1 MGEVTTTSLII
12 MNQTIHELSTRILF
26 AKRTQNIKMIN
37 RHISVITKRDQRTK
51 KDNIRSWMSRNI
63 VRDYIKNDSSGLAT
77 RLLSAVYGNSRDCDA
92 TRLESFITQKN
103 EVYDI
108 CSSDIQVI
116 QQSVNTAIE
125 YLASKNIAVS
135 SHFSVIAGALLIQLV
150 LTGARGSAR
159 GFGCGENI
167 IQSIKTQKGREKTT
181 IQQKKCVE
189 PIQEQPIV
197 TEVADSWEE
206 PFVFE
211 KQEEVDSWEDL

>member
-1 MGEVTTTSLII
+1 
-12 MNQTIHELSTRILF
+12 MNQTIHEITTRILF
-26 AKRTQNIKMIN
+26 AQRTRNIKTIN

-125 YLASKNIAVS
+125 YLVSKNVAVS
-135 SHFSVIAGALLIQLV
+135 SHFSVIAGAMLIQLV
-150 LTGARGSAR
+150 LSGARGSAR
-159 GFGCGENI
+159 GFGCGTNI
-167 IQSIKTQKGREKTT
+167 IQNIKEEKGREKTLVQ
-181 IQQKKCVE
+181 QQKNRA
-189 PIQEQPIV
+189 PIVHQKQPVV
-197 TEVADSWEE
+197 TEVADSWEDNEE

-211 KQEEVDSWEDL
+211 KPAEVDSWEDL